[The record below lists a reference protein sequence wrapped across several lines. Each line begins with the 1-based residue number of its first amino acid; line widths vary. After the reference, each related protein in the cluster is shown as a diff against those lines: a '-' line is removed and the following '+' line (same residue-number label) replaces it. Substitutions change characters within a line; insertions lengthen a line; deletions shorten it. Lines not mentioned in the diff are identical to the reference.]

1 MRLAGKWCVVTGAS
15 SGIGAAIAHALA
27 AEGAHVVGLARRFAP
42 GPLAPPRAGTVAY
55 AQLDVTDEAQVAAR
69 LAELPPLDVLVC
81 AAGTAWFGPVQRTT
95 PATVRSLTNVHVVGT
110 LLCVREAARRMT
122 AARTGH
128 IVGIGSVAAT
138 RALPECG
145 AYAAAKA
152 GQRALLAVLA
162 EELRPHGVRVTNVAP
177 GAVDTPIWDARPGFD
192 RSKMLQ
198 AADVAGAVVDVVCR
212 PGVAIGELELLPP
225 SGLL

>member
-1 MRLAGKWCVVTGAS
+1 MVTGAS

-55 AQLDVTDEAQVAAR
+55 AALDVTDENQVAAR
-69 LAELPPLDVLVC
+69 VAELPELDVLVC
-81 AAGTAWFGPVQRTT
+81 AAGTSWFGPVLRTS

-110 LLCVREAARRMT
+110 LLCAREAARRMI
-122 AARTGH
+122 ARKRGH
-128 IVGIGSVAAT
+128 IVAIGSVAAT

-152 GQRALLAVLA
+152 GQRALLHVLA
-162 EELRPHGVRVTNVAP
+162 EELRPDGVRVTNVSS
-177 GAVDTPIWDARPGFD
+177 GAVDTPLWDHRPGFD
-192 RSKMLQ
+192 RAKMLQ
-198 AADVAGAVVDVVCR
+198 PSDIAGAVVDLVAR
-212 PGVAIGELELLPP
+212 PGVAIGDLELLPP